1 MEGNMKLI
9 NIVYGTNRVRI
20 EEQVNTLV
28 KDYLGEV
35 DDFNRIV
42 LDYNDTTVESII
54 EEAQTLPFLSDK
66 KAIIIQN
73 ATLFTALR
81 AKNTV
86 DHNIDLMIN
95 YLENKEDDTL
105 LVFSVQS
112 ENLDNRKKITKIA
125 KANGDI
131 FEVGE
136 MNEAELRDFIQ
147 SEIQNEK
154 VTFNPPVINM
164 IIERTGIHYDTVKQE
179 LEKLL
184 LYVDDEITTQHV
196 EDVISKSLDQN
207 VFLLTDYLLKNQK
220 QDAVML
226 FRDLMLQKEEPI
238 KLLGLVAGQF
248 RLFYQTKILKQEGLN
263 SDVIAKRLK
272 VHPYRVK
279 LAYRT
284 VDRYPLNYLLNK
296 MILCRDMDYQFK
308 SSYLEREAL
317 FEVFLTKI

>member
-1 MEGNMKLI
+1 MKLI
-9 NIVYGTNRVRI
+9 NIVYGANRVRI

-86 DHNIDLMIN
+86 DHNIDLMIK

-136 MNEAELRDFIQ
+136 MNEAELRDYIQ
-147 SEIQNEK
+147 SEIQNEN

-164 IIERTGIHYDTVKQE
+164 IIERTGVHYDTVKQE

-248 RLFYQTKILKQEGLN
+248 RLFYQT
-263 SDVIAKRLK
+263 
-272 VHPYRVK
+272 
-279 LAYRT
+279 
-284 VDRYPLNYLLNK
+284 
-296 MILCRDMDYQFK
+296 
-308 SSYLEREAL
+308 
-317 FEVFLTKI
+317 

>member
-1 MEGNMKLI
+1 MKLI
-9 NIVYGTNRVRI
+9 NIVYGTNRVRV

-28 KDYLGEV
+28 KDYVGEV

-42 LDYNDTTVESII
+42 LDYNDTTIESII
-54 EEAQTLPFLSDK
+54 EEAQTLPFLSNK

-73 ATLFTALR
+73 ATLFTAIR
-81 AKNTV
+81 SRNTV
-86 DHNIDLMIN
+86 DHNIDLMIK

-105 LVFSVQS
+105 LIFSVQS
-112 ENLDNRKKITKIA
+112 ENLDSRKKITKIA
-125 KANGDI
+125 KTKSEL
-131 FEVGE
+131 FEVEE
-136 MNEAELRDFIQ
+136 MQEAELRDYIR
-147 SEIQNEK
+147 SVIEREN
-154 VTFNPPVINM
+154 VRFNPSLINM

-179 LEKLL
+179 LGKLL
-184 LYVDDEITTQHV
+184 LYVDDEITTKHV
-196 EDVISKSLDQN
+196 EEVISKSLEQN
-207 VFLLTDYLLKNQK
+207 VFLLTDYLLKNEK
-220 QDAVML
+220 REAVML

-248 RLFYQTKILKQEGLN
+248 RLLYQTKILKQEGLN
-263 SDVIAKRLK
+263 SDAIAKRLR

-284 VDRYPLNYLLNK
+284 IDRYPLNYLLNK

-308 SSYLEREAL
+308 TSYLEREAL

>member
-1 MEGNMKLI
+1 MEDNMKLI

-42 LDYNDTTVESII
+42 LDYNDATVESII

-86 DHNIDLMIN
+86 DHNIDLMIK

-136 MNEAELRDFIQ
+136 MNEAELRDYIQ
-147 SEIQNEK
+147 SEIQNEN

-164 IIERTGIHYDTVKQE
+164 IIERTGVHYDTVKQE

-184 LYVDDEITTQHV
+184 LYVDDEITTEHV

-263 SDVIAKRLK
+263 SDSIAKRLK

-296 MILCRDMDYQFK
+296 MVLCRDMDYQFK